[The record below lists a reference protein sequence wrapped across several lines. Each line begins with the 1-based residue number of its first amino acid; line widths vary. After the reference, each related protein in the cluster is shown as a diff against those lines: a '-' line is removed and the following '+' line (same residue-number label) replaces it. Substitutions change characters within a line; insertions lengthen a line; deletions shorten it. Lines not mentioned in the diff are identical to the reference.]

1 MKNQAIAFFKS
12 IGATCCYDGK
22 TKTMYLTG
30 ITQEFSEQAI
40 RNKCGRHSVFNFPF
54 FIVYL

>member
-1 MKNQAIAFFKS
+1 MAFFKS
-12 IGATCCYDGK
+12 LGATCCYDGK

-30 ITQEFSEQAI
+30 ITQEISEQAI